1 MSQATTVDLKKLKRQ
16 LSKIDKQRDQEKIN
30 KERISKGLRPI
41 LSTEDIRDN
50 TISILKNSGVSD
62 ELVHARNGPT
72 PLTLARWRA
81 KKVLSP
87 RMSSI
92 RSALRAV
99 GKDIGIIDL

>member
-1 MSQATTVDLKKLKRQ
+1 MVYLPIHHSFYVFHLYQREQDHHLQATTVDLKKLKRQ
-16 LSKIDKQRDQEKIN
+16 LTKIDKQRDQEKIN

-81 KKVLSP
+81 KG
-87 RMSSI
+87 
-92 RSALRAV
+92 A
-99 GKDIGIIDL
+99 